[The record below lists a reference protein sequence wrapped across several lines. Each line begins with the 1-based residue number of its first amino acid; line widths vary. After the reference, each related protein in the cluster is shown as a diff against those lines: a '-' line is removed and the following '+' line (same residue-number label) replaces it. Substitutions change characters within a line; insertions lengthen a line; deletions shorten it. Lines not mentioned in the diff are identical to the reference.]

1 IDPKALLNGTII
13 GQVGRSGLRRCRF
26 LRHKAGPPIL
36 QIEQEVSSMWKEFKE
51 FAIKGNV
58 IDLAIGV
65 IIGTAFG
72 KIVTSLVN
80 DLLMPVFGL
89 ISGGIDLNGM
99 AYTYGET
106 EIKYGAFLQSILDFL
121 IISVSIFFFVKAI
134 SKLKSKKEEQKEEK
148 KEEPPKP
155 SNEEVLLAEI

>member
-1 IDPKALLNGTII
+1 
-13 GQVGRSGLRRCRF
+13 
-26 LRHKAGPPIL
+26 
-36 QIEQEVSSMWKEFKE
+36 MWKEFKE

-155 SNEEVLLAEI
+155 SNEEVLLAEIRDLLKKQTSDTP